1 MLFVFTTVI
10 RNENQENIS
19 ISGQSNETA
28 YTEHVIINAVKVLPV
43 RKSNLKE
50 QNDTISLVS
59 LT

>member
-28 YTEHVIINAVKVLPV
+28 YIYESTL
-43 RKSNLKE
+43 
-50 QNDTISLVS
+50 
-59 LT
+59 